1 MERGKRVFTKE
12 EIDELKN
19 LITQLEEADSKTQ
32 KSIRAK
38 LRRIGL
44 YWQEVGQGMPYTV
57 ENFQHLL
64 NLGVLRMDT
73 INKSDVTYSETM
85 ARHQPAP
92 KSRDGKSKSRMNSD
106 EYYVIDLC
114 DEVLGEKA
122 LRQAKFGFLKGDTGR
137 ELPVDAYYPQIK
149 LVVEYY
155 ERQHTESVNFFDKK
169 MTASGVTR
177 DVQRRIYDERR
188 KTVIPENGL
197 ELVVI
202 SYSDFGISKK
212 LKRDRKKDL
221 EVVRRILK
229 KFISETS
236 S

>member
-12 EIDELKN
+12 EIEELKK
-19 LITQLEEADSKTQ
+19 LIAQLEEADSKTQ
-32 KSIRAK
+32 KGLRAK

-44 YWQEVGQGMPYTV
+44 YWQEVGQRMPYTV

-73 INKSDVTYSETM
+73 INKPDVTYSATM

-92 KSRDGKSKSRMNSD
+92 KSRDGKSNSRVNSD

-122 LRQAKFGFLKGDTGR
+122 SRQAKFGFLKGDTGR
-137 ELPVDAYYPQIK
+137 ELPVDAYYPQKK

-202 SYSDFGISKK
+202 SYSDFGTSKK

-229 KFISETS
+229 KFISETPS
-236 S
+236 

>member
-19 LITQLEEADSKTQ
+19 LISQLEEADSKIQ

-44 YWQEVGQGMPYTV
+44 YWQEVGQRMHYTV

-92 KSRDGKSKSRMNSD
+92 KSRDGKSPAGKSNSRVNSD

-122 LRQAKFGFLKGDTGR
+122 LRQAKFGFLRGDTGK
-137 ELPVDAYYPQIK
+137 ELPVDAYYPQKK

-188 KTVIPENGL
+188 KKVIPENGL

-202 SYSDFGISKK
+202 SYSDFGTSKK

-229 KFISETS
+229 KFI
-236 S
+236 